1 MIMAVGA
8 KVVRIMGRQG
18 TKGICRV
25 RCQVTDDAGRNKVI
39 IRNVL
44 GPIRVGDIL
53 MISESEMESASVIE

>member
-1 MIMAVGA
+1 MPVAA
-8 KVVRIMGRQG
+8 KVVRIIDRQG

-25 RCQVTDDAGRNKVI
+25 RCQVTDEAGRNKVI

-44 GPIRVGDIL
+44 GPVRIDDIL